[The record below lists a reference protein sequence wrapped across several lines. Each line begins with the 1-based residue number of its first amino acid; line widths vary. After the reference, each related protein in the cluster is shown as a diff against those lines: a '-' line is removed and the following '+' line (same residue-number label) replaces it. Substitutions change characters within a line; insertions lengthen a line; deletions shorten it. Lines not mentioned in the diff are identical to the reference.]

1 MSMNFRNELT
11 DKQSDILK
19 DMFDVSASDKRT
31 FLLNDTAFSSKS
43 CGDLAALTNQ
53 VAELELNN
61 IGDTKNLSD
70 GSTHKLTENGWRRI

>member
-11 DKQSDILK
+11 GKQCNTLK

-31 FLLNDTAFSSKS
+31 FLLNDTAFNSKS
-43 CGDLAALTNQ
+43 CGDLATLMNQ

-61 IGDTKNLSD
+61 IGDTKKLSD
-70 GSTHKLTENGWRRI
+70 GSKYKLSENGWRKI